1 MEENKNLQPEPEISP
16 EERLDQLLAEFL
28 AIPDMELPSPVE
40 VSPQPEPDP
49 LPAQEICAPAE
60 EASLPSSEAEDSASE
75 EEVDI
80 LPALAMDADAD
91 ILSAFLS
98 DPAPEAQPEPEP
110 ESQAEPEIPQE
121 PAEGQIVP
129 LEDVTIGES
138 LDVPQETEAIGVDEQ
153 ALEAAGL
160 TTVEPQELDTDSAS
174 QEEPTASIP
183 VLISTNQNS
192 ENTDTKEPD
201 PMAQNIP
208 AEEELPLAEEEYTP
222 PKKIRPKKK
231 GRYGFLSIPHLAAV
245 AIWLAIIVFV
255 GASLGNILWEY
266 AADMLAFGRESKSVT
281 ITITEGDDL
290 DAVCSKL
297 QSTGLIKYPGLFS
310 LYAGLS
316 DAMED
321 IRPGTYT
328 LNTVYDYMALVDA
341 MSGNAARVTTKV
353 VIPEGYTCQQ
363 IFKLL
368 ESRGVCSAEKLEEA
382 AANADLDEYWF
393 LEGVDR
399 SVENCLE
406 GYLFPDTYQFY
417 LNHDPSEVLQKFLDN
432 FNKRFNETMKA
443 NLVTLNDTLSEM
455 MRKNGMSEDYIA
467 QHQMTIREVVIIA
480 SMIEKE
486 TASTA
491 EGYTVASVIYNR
503 LTNPGGETAGFLQ
516 IDATLVYYTGHNE
529 LTAEDLAADHPYNTY
544 KRPGLI
550 PGPISNPSR
559 ASLDAALDPNATTYY
574 YYALNPATGTHKFSE
589 TLAEHEAFLESLR
602 QNNEETP

>member
-40 VSPQPEPDP
+40 VSPQLEPDP

-110 ESQAEPEIPQE
+110 ESQAEPEIPHE
-121 PAEGQIVP
+121 AAEGQIVP

-160 TTVEPQELDTDSAS
+160 TTVEPQELDTNSAS

-406 GYLFPDTYQFY
+406 GYLFPDTYDFY
-417 LNHDPSEVLQKFLDN
+417 VGEKPSSALNRLLKNCAVKLDALEVSLANAEKKGYDLQEIF
-432 FNKRFNETMKA
+432 T
-443 NLVTLNDTLSEM
+443 S
-455 MRKNGMSEDYIA
+455 
-467 QHQMTIREVVIIA
+467 A
-480 SMIEKE
+480 SLIEKE
-486 TASTA
+486 TDGTDQAKI
-491 EGYTVASVIYNR
+491 ASVIYNR
-503 LTNPGGETAGFLQ
+503 LENPSAGTAGFLQ
-516 IDATLVYYTGHNE
+516 IDAALLYALEGHTGAITNE
-529 LTAEDLAADHPYNTY
+529 DKEVDSPYNLY
-544 KRPGLI
+544 KHKGLPPSAIANPGFTAI
-550 PGPISNPSR
+550 Q
-559 ASLDAALDPNATTYY
+559 AALSPEDTNYY
-574 YYALNPATGTHKFSE
+574 YYALGKDHRHRFFTNYNDHMNFTNSSE
-589 TLAEHEAFLESLR
+589 YIA
-602 QNNEETP
+602 N